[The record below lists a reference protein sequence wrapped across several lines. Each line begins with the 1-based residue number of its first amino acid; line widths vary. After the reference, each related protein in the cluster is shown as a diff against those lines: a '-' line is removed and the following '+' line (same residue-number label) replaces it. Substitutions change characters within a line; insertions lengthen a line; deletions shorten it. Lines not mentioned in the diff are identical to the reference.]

1 MQKNIITMKKLIY
14 AAFILLAVAFTSCSK
29 EAIINRKLDG
39 EWKVTSI
46 AGMALNSDESIYFTF
61 EKDGKAGKG
70 SYTEVF
76 GGQSEII
83 PFTYTLSDDKLTIT
97 VTDDGDVET
106 EVFTVNKY
114 ESSKIEMTTSENILF
129 VLEPK

>member
-1 MQKNIITMKKLIY
+1 MKKLIY
-14 AAFILLAVAFTSCSK
+14 AAFILLAVVFSSCSK
-29 EAIINRKLDG
+29 EAMINRKLDG

-46 AGMALNSDESIYFTF
+46 AGVALNSDESIYFTF

-70 SYTEVF
+70 SYTEVS
-76 GGQSEII
+76 GGQTETI

-97 VTDDGDVET
+97 VTDNGDVET
-106 EVFTVNKY
+106 EIFTVNKY